1 MTPYRACDVEL
12 AARVSKLALSF
23 SSQNIRL
30 PLHQCIVSPL
40 RLLPFFSSFLFLVAE
55 QGSIYA
61 RRPPSFL
68 SLSPS
73 LLLSLFF
80 TPRLVCFKIFFL
92 ISAPRP
98 CSTQRPLQE
107 KKKRTIESLHARIHP
122 FFLLSFF
129 FFSRLIF
136 SRFERSRWG
145 RYFFPL
151 VELEKCEHQAVL

>member
-61 RRPPSFL
+61 RRPPSSL
-68 SLSPS
+68 SLSLSHPLSPS
-73 LLLSLFF
+73 SLFLLRF
-80 TPRLVCFKIFFL
+80 LDLFILKSFLFLFFF
-92 ISAPRP
+92 R
-98 CSTQRPLQE
+98 E
-107 KKKRTIESLHARIHP
+107 KCAASSREKETDDRIG
-122 FFLLSFF
+122 FLSFLFLLY
-129 FFSRLIF
+129 FSLF
-136 SRFERSRWG
+136 DLFPRSRIG
-145 RYFFPL
+145 
-151 VELEKCEHQAVL
+151 

>member
-61 RRPPSFL
+61 RQPPS

-73 LLLSLFF
+73 HPLAFPLPPPSFSPLDLFILKFFLFF
-80 TPRLVCFKIFFL
+80 VRSPFHVH
-92 ISAPRP
+92 S
-98 CSTQRPLQE
+98 QE
-107 KKKRTIESLHARIHP
+107 KSGRSNRG
-122 FFLLSFF
+122 FLSFLF
-129 FFSRLIF
+129 LSFLFDLYR
-136 SRFERSRWG
+136 RFECIDRERSRIG
-145 RYFFPL
+145 RRADISPSSK
-151 VELEKCEHQAVL
+151 V

>member
-61 RRPPSFL
+61 RRPPSSL
-68 SLSPS
+68 SLSFSPS
-73 LLLSLFF
+73 LAFF
-80 TPRLVCFKIFFL
+80 PLPPPIPRFVYFKIFF
-92 ISAPRP
+92 IS
-98 CSTQRPLQE
+98 
-107 KKKRTIESLHARIHP
+107 
-122 FFLLSFF
+122 F
-129 FFSRLIF
+129 FFSRKVRRVFSGKGNGRSNRIF
-136 SRFERSRWG
+136 ILSFSSLFLSLRFISS
-145 RYFFPL
+145 
-151 VELEKCEHQAVL
+151 K

>member
-98 CSTQRPLQE
+98 CSTASPPG
-107 KKKRTIESLHARIHP
+107 KKETDDRIVTRADSSFLFT
-122 FFLLSFF
+122 FFLL
-129 FFSRLIF
+129 FFSINFLSIR
-136 SRFERSRWG
+136 
-145 RYFFPL
+145 
-151 VELEKCEHQAVL
+151 EK

>member
-61 RRPPSFL
+61 RRPPSSLSL

-73 LLLSLFF
+73 LAFF
-80 TPRLVCFKIFFL
+80 PLPPPIPRFVYFKIFF
-92 ISAPRP
+92 I
-98 CSTQRPLQE
+98 
-107 KKKRTIESLHARIHP
+107 
-122 FFLLSFF
+122 SFF
-129 FFSRLIF
+129 FREKCAASSREKETDDRIGFLSFLFLLYFSLF
-136 SRFERSRWG
+136 DLFPRSRIG
-145 RYFFPL
+145 
-151 VELEKCEHQAVL
+151 

>member
-61 RRPPSFL
+61 RQPPS

-73 LLLSLFF
+73 HPLAFPLPPPSFSPLDLFILKFFLFF
-80 TPRLVCFKIFFL
+80 VK
-92 ISAPRP
+92 SAPRP
-98 CSTQRPLQE
+98 FPG
-107 KKKRTIESLHARIHP
+107 KKRTIESRI
-122 FFLLSFF
+122 FIFSFSFF
-129 FFSRLIF
+129 SF
-136 SRFERSRWG
+136 RFIPMIRVYRP
-145 RYFFPL
+145 R
-151 VELEKCEHQAVL
+151 EK